1 MREQIAGFIS
11 VVIVVGVTFG
21 VWSDRITPTQG
32 SGALLTILAYWS
44 EPPRKKV
51 VSPELISAIEVAVP
65 VLTALA
71 AEKKPDIRSV
81 ISAIG
86 TVAPIVQIAEKEISK
101 DIKG

>member
-1 MREQIAGFIS
+1 M
-11 VVIVVGVTFG
+11 
-21 VWSDRITPTQG
+21 
-32 SGALLTILAYWS
+32 
-44 EPPRKKV
+44 

-65 VLTALA
+65 VLAALA